1 MIYIIKTQ
9 VHALGIQNGSTMN
22 PWAVSGLYQ
31 EDERVHLQIYYPT
44 GNYCWSLCC
53 HVVFFCC
60 FSSTQHYLAEI
71 YAHHSDFVVSG
82 WKQKVHQVQLL
93 ICKLCKVSQDIC
105 FSEIS
110 HYPPS

>member
-31 EDERVHLQIYYPT
+31 EDERVHLQIYHPT

-53 HVVFFCC
+53 YVFVFTVP
-60 FSSTQHYLAEI
+60 SITWQKYMHI
-71 YAHHSDFVVSG
+71 FVGLG